1 MNGKFVNIWIIIS
14 VFFFLNYIYSF
25 SLLSFLFD
33 FYSLS
38 LSLIDFPSFS
48 LRHHNHSWFGDGEW
62 WLVFV
67 VVVVLGFPSNVSLS
81 LSLSLILLVF
91 VVFGGGGFPQN
102 ISFGSLS
109 FCGFWFFRVRAC
121 DFVVLCV
128 CGCALLWIFFTKRLK
143 SERDGK
149 EEKDK
154 WINKLIVLVL
164 IRRIRIK
171 MWVSCKIVC

>member
-14 VFFFLNYIYSF
+14 VFFLNYIYSF

-38 LSLIDFPSFS
+38 LSHRLSFFLS
-48 LRHHNHSWFGDGEW
+48 LSSQPFMVW
-62 WLVFV
+62 WRWMV
-67 VVVVLGFPSNVSLS
+67 VSVCGCSGPRFSVKGLCLS